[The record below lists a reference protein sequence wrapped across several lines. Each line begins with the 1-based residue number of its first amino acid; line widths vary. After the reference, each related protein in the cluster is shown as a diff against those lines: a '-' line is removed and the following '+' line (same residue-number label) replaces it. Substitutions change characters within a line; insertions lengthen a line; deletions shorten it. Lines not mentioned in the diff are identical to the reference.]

1 MESRVKVELIGVISL
16 TLESGYELVLEN
28 ALFVLSMRRNLISVS
43 ILDKAG
49 YIHDAKWSHFMEKC
63 ETNSLWQLR
72 NFMRETVYHKSSET
86 NDLMNSII
94 GSIICILWLFTHTPF
109 HIFSYSHYLFT
120 VENSCHVCEYVL

>member
-63 ETNSLWQLR
+63 ETNSCG
-72 NFMRETVYHKSSET
+72 NFGTSTMQAEFVAFYEAKK
-86 NDLMNSII
+86 
-94 GSIICILWLFTHTPF
+94 
-109 HIFSYSHYLFT
+109 
-120 VENSCHVCEYVL
+120 